1 MGRMEPELYEL
12 YLCMFDS
19 SVSRALERAYGS
31 ETFTD
36 DDLSV
41 YLDTDPKPLEPGLEA
56 PA

>member
-1 MGRMEPELYEL
+1 MEPELYEL
-12 YLCMFDS
+12 YLCMFGP